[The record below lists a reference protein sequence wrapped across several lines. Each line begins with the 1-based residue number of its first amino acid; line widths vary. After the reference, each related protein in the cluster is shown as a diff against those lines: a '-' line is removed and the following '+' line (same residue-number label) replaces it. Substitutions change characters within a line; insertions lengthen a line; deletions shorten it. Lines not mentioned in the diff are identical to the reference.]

1 MPQEEDAPRTGMQG
15 TAQTKVKNCVMINYI
30 KEGLVARL
38 DYIKRFN
45 GHFKLHEESV
55 STHSYWVVFYCN
67 LLYRD
72 LFWYAFK
79 HQTTEVCLKDV
90 VYYEMYNFL
99 MRQAIMHDV
108 DEVFASDVLFDVK
121 YHESGGDDIRKGLRG
136 IVLSEIKAMKPSVL
150 KLEFQAQLSSDSQEG
165 TTALTIEQK
174 AVCHNIIKL
183 CDWLSSY
190 HFCHEEVVTAGNT
203 TFSHIVQRVIEGI
216 RTCRVSL
223 LSALEA
229 SHLPFSQSAIE
240 SII

>member
-1 MPQEEDAPRTGMQG
+1 
-15 TAQTKVKNCVMINYI
+15 MINFI
-30 KEGLVARL
+30 KEGLIARL

-45 GHFKLHEESV
+45 GQFKLHEEAV

-67 LLYRD
+67 LLFRD
-72 LFWYAFK
+72 LFWLAFK
-79 HQTTEVCLKDV
+79 DSADTPYGVIPDLNAYH
-90 VYYEMYNFL
+90 EMYNFL

-121 YHESGGDDIRKGLRG
+121 YHESGGDDVRKGLRS
-136 IVLSEIKAMKPSVL
+136 IVLSEINAMRPSVL
-150 KLEFQAQLSSDSQEG
+150 KLELVAQYSSDTQHG
-165 TTALTIEQK
+165 TTSLTTEQK
-174 AVCHNIIKL
+174 AICHNIIKL

-190 HFCHEEVVTAGNT
+190 QFCHEEVVTAGNT
-203 TFSHIVQRVIEGI
+203 TFDNILQRVIEGI

-223 LSALEA
+223 LGALEA